1 MVNSADHSD
10 HTAITPRI
18 NFLNTR
24 RKVAMY
30 QSHWGLKEPP
40 FHDGD
45 DSSSFYQSPT
55 HEEALARLHFLVEQ
69 HRRLGLLLGPEGSGK
84 SLLLG
89 ILASQLR
96 RRGPVVARVNLTGIC
111 GDEMLWSL
119 AGQFGRNLDRCDSTP
134 VLWRALTD
142 RLAAFRYQ
150 LVDAVIL
157 IDDADRAGNSVVP
170 HLIRLAKLDAGP
182 QPRLTLVLAGDRLT
196 IGRLGETLLGLSEL
210 RIDLQ
215 AWQADDIVGYLDR
228 SLRQAGGTADMFA
241 EPAIERLHELSH
253 GIPRQVRLLADL
265 SLVAGAGRH
274 LQTIDADVV
283 DSVYH
288 ELATVDL

>member
-1 MVNSADHSD
+1 
-10 HTAITPRI
+10 
-18 NFLNTR
+18 
-24 RKVAMY
+24 MY
-30 QSHWGLKEPP
+30 QSHWGLSESP
-40 FHDGD
+40 FRD
-45 DSSSFYQSPT
+45 DSDLQSFYQSPT

-84 SLLLG
+84 SLLLE

-96 RRGPVVARVNLTGIC
+96 RHGPVVARVNLTGIS

-119 AGQFGRNLDRCDSTP
+119 AAQFGRNLDRCDSTP
-134 VLWRALTD
+134 VLWRALSD

-150 LVDAVIL
+150 QVDAVIL

-170 HLIRLAKLDAGP
+170 HLIRLAKIEPSALGGNVPACSETGQIDKPGGSPPAR
-182 QPRLTLVLAGDRLT
+182 QPRLTLILAGDRML

-210 RIDLQ
+210 RIDLA
-215 AWQADDIVGYLDR
+215 AWQPDDIAGYLDR
-228 SLRQAGGTADMFA
+228 SLRRAGGSADVFD
-241 EPAIERLHELSH
+241 EPAIARLYELSH

-274 LQTIDADVV
+274 LHSIDADVV
-283 DSVYH
+283 ESVYH
-288 ELATVDL
+288 ELAAVGV